1 MNTVAETV
9 ASPVPAKFKVQKR
22 TPTERQLEALEKARL
37 AKQKKGIIT
46 ELRAEQSPFLV
57 PSPYLVGTILLG
69 LGGLAAYSWL
79 KPVENSSGSVKVSRQ
94 MEPIELEPIPTP
106 DPSTTEY
113 PKPREDKKT
122 QDFFNGSMKI

>member
-1 MNTVAETV
+1 MNTVTETV

-79 KPVENSSGSVKVSRQ
+79 KPVENSSGLAKVSRQ
-94 MEPIELEPIPTP
+94 MEPIELEPTP
-106 DPSTTEY
+106 VPITTEC